1 MVKHGCEKKRDGIG
15 QLGEEMLGKGRESQR
30 TAENRREP
38 QRHAEEKRRATMH
51 SNGIGVNSVALPCDG
66 IARNRFA
73 YRRTGQERIWWE

>member
-1 MVKHGCEKKRDGIG
+1 MTRIAMDWRRTG
-15 QLGEEMLGKGRESQR
+15 Q
-30 TAENRREP
+30 